1 MQVITEAVEGLAVD
15 KSGRSHPIAFG
26 TDGWRAVIG
35 DEFTFANVD
44 LLARGF
50 GEWLLASDL
59 GQSPVLIGYDTR
71 FLSNEFATTISES
84 LSRMSIQA
92 FLSESPIPTPAL
104 SWSVADM
111 NAGAGIMVT
120 ASHNPARYN
129 GIKIKTSDGMSAD
142 EGVTDQILSTVDRL
156 KDASERH
163 FRSNGPRVIRKDFM
177 PSYIQQ
183 ITRQVDLELIKNSEL
198 SVVVDGMH
206 GAGSGIFSRIF
217 AESSVSVH
225 EIRRELNPSF
235 PNMRAPEPIAINL
248 SSTMEYVSE
257 DDKIQCGFAFD
268 GDADRFGLVDEAGQ
282 FISSLDTFSLLTEG
296 AYRVR
301 GDKGPVVRSLTMS
314 TLVDRIAEAYGQRV
328 FETKVGFKYLAP
340 IMRENE
346 ALIAGE
352 ESGGTAFRGH
362 VCERDGPLSAL
373 RIMELMAATKR
384 SPGELL
390 RSLHV
395 LYGERSYDRYDLV
408 VAPEVARRLMER
420 LESEVPDSIGEL
432 SVIGTDRIDGFRYLL
447 ENNSWAAVR
456 LSGTEPL
463 VRVYAE
469 TENRRFTELVI
480 EDIVNSI
487 EVQNV

>member
-1 MQVITEAVEGLAVD
+1 MD
-15 KSGRSHPIAFG
+15 KSGHIHPIVFG

-50 GEWLLASDL
+50 GEWFLASNHRER
-59 GQSPVLIGYDTR
+59 PVLIGYDTR
-71 FLSNEFATTISES
+71 FLSDEFATTISES
-84 LSRMSIQA
+84 LSRMSIQV

-104 SWSVADM
+104 SWSVTDM

-129 GIKIKTSDGMSAD
+129 GIKIKTSDGMSAA
-142 EGVTDQILSTVDRL
+142 EGVTDQILDVVGRVRDRL
-156 KDASERH
+156 DGHS
-163 FRSNGPRVIRKDFM
+163 RSNSTRVILKDFM

-183 ITRQVDLELIKNSEL
+183 IASQVDLELIKNSEL

-206 GAGSGIFSRIF
+206 GAGSGIFSQIF
-217 AESSVSVH
+217 YESNVSVH
-225 EIRRELNPSF
+225 EIRRESNPLF

-248 SSTMEYVSE
+248 SSTMEYVGA
-257 DDKIQCGFAFD
+257 DNKIQCGFAFD

-282 FISSLDTFSLLTEG
+282 FISSLDTFSLLTDG

-301 GDKGPVVRSLTMS
+301 GDTGPVVRSLTMS
-314 TLVDRIAEAYGQRV
+314 TLVDRIAEAYGQQV

-340 IMRENE
+340 VMLEKD

-362 VCERDGPLSAL
+362 VRERDGPLSAL
-373 RIMELMAATKR
+373 RIMELMATTKKP
-384 SPGELL
+384 PGELL
-390 RSLHV
+390 RSLHQ
-395 LYGERSYDRYDLV
+395 LYGERSYDRYDLAV
-408 VAPEVARRLMER
+408 TSEVTRRLMDR
-420 LESEVPDSIGEL
+420 LESEVPNSIGEL
-432 SVIGTDRIDGFRYLL
+432 SVIGIDRIDGFRYLL

-469 TENRRFTELVI
+469 TENRRSTELVI
-480 EDIVNSI
+480 EDIVKSI

>member
-1 MQVITEAVEGLAVD
+1 MQVITEGVEGLTVD
-15 KSGRSHPIAFG
+15 KSGRSHPITFG

-50 GEWLLASDL
+50 GEWFLASDL
-59 GQSPVLIGYDTR
+59 GESPVLIGYDTR

-84 LSRMSIQA
+84 LSRMSIQV

-104 SWSVADM
+104 SWSVTDM

-142 EGVTDQILSTVDRL
+142 EGVTDQILNAVERL
-156 KDASERH
+156 KDASDGH
-163 FRSNGPRVIRKDFM
+163 FRSNGTQVIRKNFM
-177 PSYIQQ
+177 PPYIQQ
-183 ITRQVDLELIKNSEL
+183 IKRQVDLELIKNSEL

-206 GAGSGIFSRIF
+206 GAGSEIFSRIF
-217 AESSVSVH
+217 SESSVSVH
-225 EIRRELNPSF
+225 EIRRESNPSF

-248 SSTMEYVSE
+248 SSTMEYVSA
-257 DDKIQCGFAFD
+257 DDEIQCGFAFD
-268 GDADRFGLVDEAGQ
+268 GDADRFGLVDEGGQ

-314 TLVDRIAEAYGQRV
+314 TLVDRIAEAYGQQV

-340 IMRENE
+340 IMREND
-346 ALIAGE
+346 ALMAGE

-373 RIMELMAATKR
+373 RIMELMAATKK

-390 RSLHV
+390 RSLHE
-395 LYGERSYDRYDLV
+395 LYGERSYDRYDLAV
-408 VAPEVARRLMER
+408 TSEVTTRLMDR
-420 LESEVPDSIGEL
+420 LESEVPDKIGEL

-447 ENNSWAAVR
+447 ENNSWATVR

-469 TENRRFTELVI
+469 TENRRLTELVI
-480 EDIVNSI
+480 EDIVKSI
-487 EVQNV
+487 EVQDV

>member
-1 MQVITEAVEGLAVD
+1 MD
-15 KSGRSHPIAFG
+15 KLGHIHPISFG

-50 GEWLLASDL
+50 GEWFLASHY
-59 GQSPVLIGYDTR
+59 SERPVLVGYDTR
-71 FLSNEFATTISES
+71 FLSSEFATTISDS
-84 LSRMSIQA
+84 LSRMSIQV
-92 FLSESPIPTPAL
+92 FLSKTPIPTPAL
-104 SWSVADM
+104 SWSITDM
-111 NAGAGIMVT
+111 TAGAGIMVT
-120 ASHNPARYN
+120 ASHNPAQYN

-142 EGVTDQILSTVDRL
+142 EPITDQILNAVERL
-156 KDASERH
+156 KDAPDGH
-163 FRSNGPRVIRKDFM
+163 FRSPSARVIRKDFM

-183 ITRQVDLELIKNSEL
+183 IARQVDLELIKKSEL

-206 GAGSGIFSRIF
+206 GAGSGIFSEIF
-217 AESSVSVH
+217 SDSRVSVH

-248 SSTMEYVSE
+248 SSVMEYVGA

-282 FISSLDTFSLLTEG
+282 FISSLDTFSLLTDG

-301 GDKGPVVRSLTMS
+301 GDEGPVVRSLTMS

-340 IMRENE
+340 IMQEKD

-373 RIMELMAATKR
+373 RIMELMAATNK

-390 RSLHV
+390 RSLHEV
-395 LYGERSYDRYDLV
+395 YGKRSYDRYDFV
-408 VAPEVARRLMER
+408 VTSEVTKRLMDR
-420 LESEVPDSIGEL
+420 LESVVPNSIGEL
-432 SVIGTDRIDGFRYLL
+432 SVIGIDRIDGFRYLL
-447 ENNSWAAVR
+447 ENNSWATVR

-469 TENRRFTELVI
+469 TENRRSTKLVI
-480 EDIVNSI
+480 DDIVKSI